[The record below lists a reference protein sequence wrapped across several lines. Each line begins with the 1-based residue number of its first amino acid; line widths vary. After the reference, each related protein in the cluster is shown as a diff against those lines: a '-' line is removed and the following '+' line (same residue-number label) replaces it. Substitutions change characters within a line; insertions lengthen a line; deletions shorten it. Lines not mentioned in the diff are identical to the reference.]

1 MFKQM
6 YESLAPEDHIYL
18 VLKKACDECEN
29 DALLYKMLEYLHH
42 KYKRLDEKFDLRLI
56 KLSDPNKL
64 VELYKAYARQITS
77 SEGQIGWHPLTLK
90 HAAMNGHIM
99 IFINAAI
106 LNHKKLDPP
115 KDFNTSLLRCTHE
128 INVTN

>member
-42 KYKRLDEKFDLRLI
+42 KYKKLDEKFDLRLI

-64 VELYKAYARQITS
+64 VELYKAYAR
-77 SEGQIGWHPLTLK
+77 
-90 HAAMNGHIM
+90 
-99 IFINAAI
+99 
-106 LNHKKLDPP
+106 
-115 KDFNTSLLRCTHE
+115 
-128 INVTN
+128 